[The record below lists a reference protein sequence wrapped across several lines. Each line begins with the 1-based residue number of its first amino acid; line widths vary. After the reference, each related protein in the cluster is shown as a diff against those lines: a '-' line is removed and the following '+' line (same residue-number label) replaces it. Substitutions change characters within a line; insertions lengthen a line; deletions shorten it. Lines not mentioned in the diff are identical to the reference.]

1 MVKVLV
7 SKQSSFGLDTAKL
20 KKALSDFFVQKG
32 IVSKAEVEVA
42 IVGEKPMFNLAK
54 TYLGE
59 KNTLHN
65 VLSFTPEE
73 TQGRFINPPD
83 GIIHLGEIVICY
95 PKVQE
100 EAGLEGV
107 MIDEKIIELACH
119 GAEHLMGIHHK

>member
-7 SKQSSFGLDTAKL
+7 SKQSSYGLDTAKL
-20 KKALSDFFVQKG
+20 KKALSSFFEQRG

-42 IVGEKPMFNLAK
+42 IVGEKPMLALAK
-54 TYLGE
+54 TYLKE

-83 GIIHLGEIVICY
+83 GVIHLGEIIICY
-95 PKVQE
+95 PKVRE
-100 EAGLEGV
+100 EASIEGV
-107 MIDEKIIELACH
+107 LIDEKVIELACH